1 MQTEIAELT
10 EKISDL
16 SARLDEAVADKFDYE
31 QGQSELADIMLE
43 AKRFE
48 KELEAR
54 TEHEY
59 AQKKAQNDEKI
70 RAESKRIERYIS
82 DIDEICGV
90 LRKAYNTLGDEAEK
104 QKSDLCVILNN
115 LNVLEIKQ
123 G

>member
-16 SARLDEAVADKFDYE
+16 SARLDEAAADKFDYE

-59 AQKKAQNDEKI
+59 AQNDEKI